1 MLSLADLA
9 ALHTA
14 YAREAALPVEPAR
27 LGADVVVGDA
37 EPVIMGTLNL
47 SRDSTYRES
56 VAVSTRSAI
65 RKARVQIAQ
74 GASVIDVGAESST
87 ARAARVDA
95 DEQIARLLPVITEI
109 AVETV
114 VSVETYEPR
123 VVEECLKSGARVLNM
138 TGREHEA
145 EMFEL
150 AAEHDAALVLCF
162 VDQANVRERAS
173 VDLGA
178 DPIPALL
185 DHLGPRLGTARAAG
199 VQQVVIDPGMGFYY
213 DNLTDPMT
221 RARHQAKVLAH
232 SFRLR
237 ELGVPVCN
245 ALPHAF
251 DLFEEEFRTAEGFFA
266 VLASLGGTHLF
277 RTHEVAH
284 VRAVLSSMA
293 ELST

>member
-1 MLSLADLA
+1 MLSLRDLA
-9 ALHTA
+9 ALHAT
-14 YAREAALPVEPAR
+14 YAQEAALPVAPAL
-27 LGADVVVGDA
+27 LGDVLVGDD
-37 EPVIMGTLNL
+37 ESVIMGTLNL

-74 GASVIDVGAESST
+74 GASVVDVGAESST
-87 ARAARVDA
+87 ARAARVRA

-114 VSVETYEPR
+114 VSVETYEPL
-123 VVEECLKSGARVLNM
+123 VVEACLKSGARVLNM
-138 TGREHEA
+138 TGREHET
-145 EMFEL
+145 EMLEL
-150 AAEHDAALVLCF
+150 AAEYDAAVIMCF
-162 VDQANVRERAS
+162 VELANVREVGR
-173 VDLGA
+173 VDLSA
-178 DPIPALL
+178 DPIPALV
-185 DHLGPRLGTARAAG
+185 DHFGERLETARQLG
-199 VQQVVIDPGMGFYY
+199 VTNVVIDPGMGFYY

-237 ELGVPVCN
+237 TLGVPVCN

-266 VLASLGGTHLF
+266 VLAALGGTHLF

-284 VRAVLSSMA
+284 VRAVLTSMA